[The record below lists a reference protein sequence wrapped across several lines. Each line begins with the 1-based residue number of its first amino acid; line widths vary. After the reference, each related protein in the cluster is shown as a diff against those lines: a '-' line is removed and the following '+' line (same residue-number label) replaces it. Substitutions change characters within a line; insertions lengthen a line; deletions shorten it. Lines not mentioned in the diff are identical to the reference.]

1 MVLSYLFGEQ
11 KSDAF
16 VNPFSTQLSVL
27 RNAERELVE
36 YAERFVTSAS
46 SNVNDLFD
54 VQVLDTSIPKSAVYG
69 SMSEKSS
76 SRCTKKEQNC
86 QVYSSSVDD
95 DHYVMHAIKV
105 KRRGGSTKGAHV
117 KNTAPVVIQH
127 GYCNAGIFFYRNLFG
142 LSEKLHSGEVYAL
155 DMLGWGL
162 SSRPKF
168 LVDENFEETG
178 NDKLTRKQ
186 REMNEVRSAEHFFTE
201 SLEQWRKAQGI
212 EKMTLAGHSM
222 GGYLSVA
229 YAEKYPHRVERL
241 ILVSPAGVPHVDE
254 KEEKEKWSKIPLTYR
269 IMFGTFRGLWRAGIT
284 PGSFMRTVMSEYRGK
299 NFVNSYVDKR
309 LPAIDVEDEKVALA
323 DYMYV
328 NNILP
333 GSGEYVLNYVLRPG
347 ANARDALVHRIPHLK
362 VSKVS
367 FLYGKSDWMD
377 IEGGLEV
384 QQKSE
389 NILKEGKE
397 APEIDVYRVGQAG
410 HLLML
415 ENWFEFNTGFLKSA
429 GGDVADNYPQPERI
443 HHSTYEHERR
453 LF

>member
-1 MVLSYLFGEQ
+1 M
-11 KSDAF
+11 
-16 VNPFSTQLSVL
+16 
-27 RNAERELVE
+27 
-36 YAERFVTSAS
+36 
-46 SNVNDLFD
+46 
-54 VQVLDTSIPKSAVYG
+54 
-69 SMSEKSS
+69 
-76 SRCTKKEQNC
+76 
-86 QVYSSSVDD
+86 
-95 DHYVMHAIKV
+95 
-105 KRRGGSTKGAHV
+105 
-117 KNTAPVVIQH
+117 
-127 GYCNAGIFFYRNLFG
+127 
-142 LSEKLHSGEVYAL
+142 
-155 DMLGWGL
+155 
-162 SSRPKF
+162 
-168 LVDENFEETG
+168 
-178 NDKLTRKQ
+178 
-186 REMNEVRSAEHFFTE
+186 
-201 SLEQWRKAQGI
+201 
-212 EKMTLAGHSM
+212 
-222 GGYLSVA
+222 
-229 YAEKYPHRVERL
+229 

-269 IMFGTFRGLWRAGIT
+269 IMFGMFRGLWRAGIT

-299 NFVNSYVDKR
+299 NFVNSYVDSKSRKCFMKEGKQSLTFFLSLER
-309 LPAIDVEDEKVALA
+309 LPAIDVEDEKVTLA

-367 FLYGKSDWMD
+367 FLYGKYDWMD

-453 LF
+453 MF